1 MSDFRLNRP
10 GQKAV
15 PTIRSIIVRTVV
27 AAVLGLG
34 ILVATA
40 LRLLDMAAFNWVS
53 LVFLLVGLFLLVLA
67 GLAAKDLPVARELNS
82 RGAMT
87 EGTIVSKRTRT
98 DSEGDRTC
106 YVAYDFGDG
115 YGAEQQVSYRV
126 YRRLNVGDRVAV
138 RYLSRDLY
146 LSRLE
151 V

>member
-1 MSDFRLNRP
+1 MSNFRLNRP

-15 PTIRSIIVRTVV
+15 RTTRSVIVRMVV

-34 ILVATA
+34 VLVATIV
-40 LRLLDMAAFNWVS
+40 RLLGVMAFNWVS

-67 GLAAKDLPVARELNS
+67 GLAARDLPVARELNNS
-82 RGAMT
+82 GAMT

-106 YVAYDFGDG
+106 YVTYGFGDG

-126 YRRLNVGDRVAV
+126 YRQLNVGDRVAV
-138 RYLSRDLY
+138 RYLSRDPY

-151 V
+151 I